1 MSWSKS
7 AWEKAQ
13 PIYDQI
19 VIMPFIKGMIE
30 GTLHREKFNFY
41 IAQDARYLENFG
53 RALAM
58 IAARAHRKDHVLDF
72 IRFAEGAIVVESALH
87 AGYLGGQEGEKK
99 IEVSPACHHYNSHLI
114 SMATLESVEV
124 AMAAVLPCFW
134 VYKEVGDYIFQ
145 HQKKEGNPYQEWINT
160 YSGNDF
166 GIVVNKAI
174 QICDEVATTCTP
186 AQREA
191 MTDAFLTGCQLEW
204 MFWDSAW
211 RLERWPVAAVK

>member
-1 MSWSKS
+1 MTWSKS

-13 PIYDQI
+13 PVYDQI
-19 VIMPFIKGMIE
+19 VVMPFIKGMIE
-30 GTLHREKFNFY
+30 GTLDRQKFNFY

-87 AGYLGGQEGEKK
+87 AGYLNGQDGAKK
-99 IEVSPACHHYNSHLI
+99 IEVSPACHHYNSYLI
-114 SMATLESVEV
+114 STAAIAPVEI
-124 AMAAVLPCFW
+124 AMAVVLPCFW

-145 HQKKEGNPYQEWINT
+145 HQNKEGNPYQEWINT

-166 GIVVNKAI
+166 GIVVDKAI
-174 QICDEVATTCTP
+174 RICDEVAATCTP
-186 AQREA
+186 GQRES

-211 RLERWPVAAVK
+211 RLEQWPVAG